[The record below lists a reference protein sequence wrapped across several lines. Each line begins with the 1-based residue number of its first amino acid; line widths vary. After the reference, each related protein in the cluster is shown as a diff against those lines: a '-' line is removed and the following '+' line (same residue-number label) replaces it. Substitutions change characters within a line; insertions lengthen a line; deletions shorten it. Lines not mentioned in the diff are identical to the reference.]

1 MSIWL
6 DWKSSHLY
14 QLLNFVI
21 NASSFILLPLYFRLS
36 LVFHLSILK
45 CIKYNNLLF
54 EFSYLTH
61 FVNWFN
67 FLVVLKGLLNLSI
80 ISTRPRSFVSPL
92 FEKEFEILSR
102 SIRTQSFQWPVWR
115 RRSRPPRSCRS
126 RWPRARRNLA
136 GGWETEPVNQ
146 RDTSRLE
153 MLVHSS
159 DLLKIVLKELL
170 K

>member
-54 EFSYLTH
+54 EFSYLTP
-61 FVNWFN
+61 FVNWNMVRFH
-67 FLVVLKGLLNLSI
+67 FYIVLNGLFNLSI
-80 ISTRPRSFVSPL
+80 ISTMQRSCVSPL
-92 FEKEFEILSR
+92 LEKEFETLSR
-102 SIRTQSFQWPVWR
+102 SIRTQSFQQQEWYHR
-115 RRSRPPRSCRS
+115 N
-126 RWPRARRNLA
+126 RAQHSSHSQWLGFHRLLVGRL
-136 GGWETEPVNQ
+136 ETEPVYQ
-146 RDTSRLE
+146 RDEHCLE
-153 MLVHSS
+153 I
-159 DLLKIVLKELL
+159 K
-170 K
+170 